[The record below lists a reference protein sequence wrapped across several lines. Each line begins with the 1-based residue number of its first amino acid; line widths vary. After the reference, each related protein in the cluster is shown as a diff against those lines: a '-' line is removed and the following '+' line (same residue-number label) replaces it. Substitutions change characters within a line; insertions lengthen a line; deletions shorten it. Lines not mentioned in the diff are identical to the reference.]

1 MLALELVIVTVG
13 CSIHGDSRAAASKTW
28 AAMKTLGMHV
38 DDAVKAMQLYAK
50 TYSIDPVPRVGNRKV
65 DRQWLVSLTSH
76 MPPMY
81 RKARK

>member
-1 MLALELVIVTVG
+1 
-13 CSIHGDSRAAASKTW
+13 
-28 AAMKTLGMHV
+28 
-38 DDAVKAMQLYAK
+38 MQIYAK
-50 TYSIDPVPRVGNRKV
+50 TYSIDPVPRVGTRKA